1 MTDKDL
7 SYWMALAHIG
17 GWRTE
22 KINRLVLAI
31 LKEHRIGFEELFAL
45 DPTARAEKFN
55 LGPEDSRKLCAL
67 ADELPNYSFLA
78 ESLLD
83 QGYRIIPL
91 NSPDYS
97 ATLKNNLKLKY
108 APPVLYTKGNRELL
122 DEQSVAIIGSRNAS
136 PVSLEFT
143 EARARMAV
151 ENGQLVVSGF
161 APGVDRLALDTALKH
176 KGKSI
181 IVLPQ
186 GITTFVSGFREYY
199 QQIIE
204 GDVLVLSAFHPN
216 ARWTAGLAMARNPI
230 IYGLANQIYV
240 ADCQEKGGTWSGAID
255 GLRKGR
261 TIFVRTPAPG
271 EKSALNLLIEKGAIP
286 IEPEYGVKHEE
297 ATTVREE
304 KPEYPGDRKDGAVNA
319 TQPRLFTDA

>member
-1 MTDKDL
+1 MTDKDM

-22 KINRLVLAI
+22 KINRLAHAI
-31 LKEHRIGFEELFAL
+31 LKEQQTGFEEFFAL
-45 DPTARAEKFN
+45 DPAAWAKDFN
-55 LGPEDSRKLCAL
+55 LNEDDISKLSEL
-67 ADELPNYSFLA
+67 ANELPNYSFLA
-78 ESLLD
+78 ESLLE

-97 ATLKNNLKLKY
+97 ATLKNHLKFKY
-108 APPVLYTKGNRELL
+108 SPPVLYIKGNREIL
-122 DEQSVAIIGSRNAS
+122 DQGSVAIVGSRYTG

-143 EARARMAV
+143 EARARMAA
-151 ENGQLVVSGF
+151 ENGQVVVSGF
-161 APGVDRLALDTALKH
+161 APGVDRLALDTALKS

-216 ARWTAGLAMARNPI
+216 ARWTAGLAMARNPV
-230 IYGLANQIYV
+230 IYGLADEIYV
-240 ADCQEKGGTWSGAID
+240 ADCQEKGGTWSGAMD

-261 TIFVRTPAPG
+261 TIYVRAPAPG
-271 EKSALNLLIEKGAIP
+271 EKSTLKLLIDKGAIP
-286 IEPEYGVKHEE
+286 IEPEYRVKHEE

-304 KPEYPGDRKDGAVNA
+304 KPDYQSDQKARVVKS
-319 TQPRLFTDA
+319 TQPRLL

>member
-22 KINRLVLAI
+22 KINRLAHAI
-31 LKEHRIGFEELFAL
+31 LKEQQTGFEEFFAL
-45 DPTARAEKFN
+45 DPAAWSEIYG
-55 LGPEDSRKLCAL
+55 LGEEDVRRLVGL
-67 ADELPNYSFLA
+67 AGELPNYSFLA
-78 ESLLD
+78 ESLME
-83 QGYRIIPL
+83 QGYKIVPL

-97 ATLKNNLKLKY
+97 ATLKNHLKFKY
-108 APPVLYTKGNRELL
+108 SPPVLYIKGNREIL
-122 DEQSVAIIGSRNAS
+122 DQGSVAIVGSRHTGPA
-136 PVSLEFT
+136 SLEFT
-143 EARARMAV
+143 EARARMAA
-151 ENGQLVVSGF
+151 ENGQVVVSGF
-161 APGVDRLALDTALKH
+161 APGVDRLALDTALKS

-204 GDVLVLSAFHPN
+204 GDVLVLSTFHPN

-230 IYGLANQIYV
+230 IYGLADEIYV
-240 ADCQEKGGTWSGAID
+240 ADCQEKGGTWSGAMD

-261 TIFVRTPAPG
+261 TIYVRAPAPG
-271 EKSALNLLIEKGAIP
+271 EKNALKMLIEKGAIP
-286 IEPEYGVKHEE
+286 IEPEHKVKPEE
-297 ATTVREE
+297 ATTVREV
-304 KPEYPGDRKDGAVNA
+304 KPEYLGDQEDGAVNA
-319 TQPRLFTDA
+319 TQPRLL

>member
-7 SYWMALAHIG
+7 SYWMALAHMG

-22 KINRLVLAI
+22 KINRLAHAI
-31 LKEHRIGFEELFAL
+31 LQEHQTGFEEFFAL
-45 DPTARAEKFN
+45 DTAAWSEIYGLSEEN
-55 LGPEDSRKLCAL
+55 IRKLSEL
-67 ADELPNYSFLA
+67 ANELPNYSFLA

-97 ATLKNNLKLKY
+97 ATMKNHLKFKY
-108 APPVLYTKGNRELL
+108 SPPVIYVKGNRELL
-122 DEQSVAIIGSRNAS
+122 DQGSVAVVGSRNAS
-136 PVSLEFT
+136 PIALEFT
-143 EARARMAV
+143 EARARIAA
-151 ENGQLVVSGF
+151 ENGQVVVSGF

-186 GITTFVSGFREYY
+186 GITTFVSGFREYF

-230 IYGLANQIYV
+230 IYGLADEIYV
-240 ADCQEKGGTWSGAID
+240 ADCQEKGGTWSGAVD
-255 GLRKGR
+255 GIRKGR

-286 IEPEYGVKHEE
+286 VGQDYRVKHEE
-297 ATTVREE
+297 ATTVKEE
-304 KPEYPGDRKDGAVNA
+304 KPVYSGDPLASAG
-319 TQPRLFTDA
+319 TPSQPHLL

>member
-7 SYWMALAHIG
+7 SYWMALSHIG

-22 KINRLVLAI
+22 KINRLAHAI
-31 LKEHRIGFEELFAL
+31 LQEQQTGFEEFFTL
-45 DPTARAEKFN
+45 DPDTLTEKFN
-55 LGPEDSRKLCAL
+55 LDEGDIRKLADL
-67 ADELPNYSFLA
+67 AGELPSYSFLA

-97 ATLKNNLKLKY
+97 AIMKKHLKFKY
-108 APPVLYTKGNRELL
+108 SPPVIYVKGNRELL
-122 DEQSVAIIGSRNAS
+122 DQGSVAVVGSRNAS
-136 PVSLEFT
+136 PVALEFT
-143 EARARMAV
+143 EARARIAA
-151 ENGQLVVSGF
+151 ENGQAVVSGF
-161 APGVDRLALDTALKH
+161 AQGVDRLALDTALKH
-176 KGKSI
+176 RGKSI

-204 GDVLVLSAFHPN
+204 GDVLVLSTFHPN

-230 IYGLANQIYV
+230 IYGLADEIYV
-240 ADCQEKGGTWSGAID
+240 ADCQEKGGTWSGAMD

-271 EKSALNLLIEKGAIP
+271 EKSALNLLIGKGAIP
-286 IEPEYGVKHEE
+286 VGQDYRVKHEE
-297 ATTVREE
+297 ATTVKEE
-304 KPEYPGDRKDGAVNA
+304 KPEYKDDQKTRAVKS
-319 TQPRLFTDA
+319 TQLKFL

>member
-22 KINRLVLAI
+22 KINRLAHAI
-31 LKEHRIGFEELFAL
+31 LKEQQTGFEEFFAL
-45 DPTARAEKFN
+45 DHAAWSEFYG
-55 LGPEDSRKLCAL
+55 LGEEDVRRLVGL
-67 ADELPNYSFLA
+67 AGELPNYSFLA
-78 ESLLD
+78 ESLME
-83 QGYRIIPL
+83 QGYKIVPL

-97 ATLKNNLKLKY
+97 ATLKGHLKFKY
-108 APPVLYTKGNRELL
+108 SPPVLYIKGNREIL
-122 DEQSVAIIGSRNAS
+122 DQGSVAIVGSRHTGPA
-136 PVSLEFT
+136 SLEFT
-143 EARARMAV
+143 EARARMAAV
-151 ENGQLVVSGF
+151 NGQIVVSGF
-161 APGVDRLALDTALKH
+161 APGVDRLALDTALKS

-204 GDVLVLSAFHPN
+204 GDVLVLSTFHPN

-230 IYGLANQIYV
+230 IYGLADEIYV
-240 ADCQEKGGTWSGAID
+240 ADCQEKGGTWSGAMD

-261 TIFVRTPAPG
+261 TIYVRVPAPG
-271 EKSALNLLIEKGAIP
+271 EKSALKMLIDKGAIP
-286 IEPEYGVKHEE
+286 IGPEHKVKPEE
-297 ATTVREE
+297 ATTVREV
-304 KPEYPGDRKDGAVNA
+304 KPEYLGDQEDGAVNA
-319 TQPRLFTDA
+319 TQPRLL

>member
-1 MTDKDL
+1 
-7 SYWMALAHIG
+7 
-17 GWRTE
+17 
-22 KINRLVLAI
+22 
-31 LKEHRIGFEELFAL
+31 LKEQQTGFEEFFAL
-45 DPTARAEKFN
+45 DPAAWSEIYG
-55 LGPEDSRKLCAL
+55 LSEEDVRKLVGL
-67 ADELPNYSFLA
+67 AGELPNYSFLT

-97 ATLKNNLKLKY
+97 ATLKNHLKFKY
-108 APPVLYTKGNRELL
+108 SPPVLYIKGNREIL
-122 DEQSVAIIGSRNAS
+122 DQGSVAIVGSRYTG

-143 EARARMAV
+143 EARARIAA
-151 ENGQLVVSGF
+151 ENGQVVVSGF

-204 GDVLVLSAFHPN
+204 GDVLVLSTFHPN

-230 IYGLANQIYV
+230 IYGLADEIYV
-240 ADCQEKGGTWSGAID
+240 ADCQEKGGTWSGAMD
-255 GLRKGR
+255 GIRKGR
-261 TIFVRTPAPG
+261 TIYVRAPAPG
-271 EKSALNLLIEKGAIP
+271 EKSTIKLLIDKGAIP
-286 IEPEYGVKHEE
+286 IEPEYKVKHED

-304 KPEYPGDRKDGAVNA
+304 KPDYQSDQKARAVKS
-319 TQPRLFTDA
+319 TQPRLL

>member
-22 KINRLVLAI
+22 KINRLAHAI
-31 LKEHRIGFEELFAL
+31 LKEQQTGFEEFFAL
-45 DPTARAEKFN
+45 DPAAWSEIYG
-55 LGPEDSRKLCAL
+55 LGEEDVRRLVGL
-67 ADELPNYSFLA
+67 AGELPNYSFLA
-78 ESLLD
+78 ESLME
-83 QGYRIIPL
+83 QGYKIVPL

-97 ATLKNNLKLKY
+97 ATLKNHLKFKY
-108 APPVLYTKGNRELL
+108 SPPVLYIKGNREIL
-122 DEQSVAIIGSRNAS
+122 DHGSVAIVGSRHTGPA
-136 PVSLEFT
+136 SLEFT
-143 EARARMAV
+143 EARARIAA
-151 ENGQLVVSGF
+151 ENGQVVVSGF
-161 APGVDRLALDTALKH
+161 APGVDRLALDTALKS

-204 GDVLVLSAFHPN
+204 GDVLVLSTFHPN
-216 ARWTAGLAMARNPI
+216 ARWIAGLAMARNPI
-230 IYGLANQIYV
+230 IYGLADEIYV
-240 ADCQEKGGTWSGAID
+240 ADCQEKGGTWSGAMD

-261 TIFVRTPAPG
+261 TIYVRAPAPG
-271 EKSALNLLIEKGAIP
+271 EKNALKMLIEKGAIP
-286 IEPEYGVKHEE
+286 IEPEHKVKPEE

-304 KPEYPGDRKDGAVNA
+304 KPEYLGDQKDGAVNA
-319 TQPRLFTDA
+319 TQPRLL